1 MENKNV
7 FENENVKL
15 RLIDLEYDYK
25 QKFAS
30 INASEVKKAKSDFEA
45 DVRRIYKEETHR
57 DLPENTKIEIYT
69 SSELVNQN
77 TSIESSTRESG
88 YDGTAIHIIDTK
100 KHIDQLHI
108 ISEGS
113 ADNKDWSYNFFGL
126 FLGIDHSQ
134 YEATKEFAK
143 KAKKA
148 AGDSENLKTFALG
161 HSLANNN
168 QVMVQLINGEYDEVY
183 GVNGAQVNIDQLL
196 ETDESL
202 YRYVIR
208 KFSYKYED
216 IDSIPPEK
224 LKKEIQKYYEDKGV
238 TANIT
243 QRISKDDPLYGV
255 SGKADF
261 ITFGDVK
268 MADTN
273 TSVKGIRN
281 IMDGIP
287 DEDVRSMQEYLQKY
301 KGDYEKDGLNGF
313 VKAASGID
321 IELIEKV
328 KHTDGVLAK
337 ANVIYENFDDVK
349 QMYGR
354 IKEQLPAFLG
364 FLHTLLGNSGPI
376 VDQLA
381 ENDYIDDTQ
390 KKVIKKEL
398 SNLNASMKGIELQ
411 YDDFIDHLK
420 HGQFTQALND
430 VGKIVEYVK
439 SMISSFETLDA
450 ETKDALKLIVDGH
463 SIVQMLNALSKE
475 KGFSYKG
482 SDIYFTGKSGS
493 GETIKVNISSAVR
506 IYQNGMK
513 IVEDMEDAISAYQ
526 KVFRQEIDEAFID
539 KKQAIITAIQHM
551 EENPSQYAFDLQFRL
566 AAGFSHTFDKLEKI
580 SVHESFHTG
589 ALPANDGIVAELKKQ
604 TTEKKNFIKNIRESI
619 EKLFEKEEMI
629 SQLFDF
635 QP

>member
-1 MENKNV
+1 MDNNNI

-15 RLIDLEYDYK
+15 RIINLEYAYK
-25 QKFAS
+25 EEFAS
-30 INASEVKKAKSDFEA
+30 NSPEKIKKAKEDFEA
-45 DVRRIYKEETHR
+45 DIRRIYKEETHSE
-57 DLPENTKIEIYT
+57 LPEEIEIFT
-69 SSELVNQN
+69 SQELIQENKKIDKQ
-77 TSIESSTRESG
+77 IKESG
-88 YDGTAIHIIDTK
+88 YDGTAIYIKDKRHDVN
-100 KHIDQLHI
+100 QLHI

-113 ADNKDWSYNFFGL
+113 ADNGDWSYNFFGL
-126 FLGIDHSQ
+126 FLGIDDNQ
-134 YEATKEFAK
+134 YRATREFVKISKK
-143 KAKKA
+143 KA
-148 AGDSENLKTFALG
+148 GNSQELKTFALG

-168 QVMVQLINGEYDEVY
+168 QVMAQLIDGEFDEVY
-183 GVNGAQVNIDQLL
+183 GVNGAQISIDQLL
-196 ETDESL
+196 LADRDLVDYLLNKYDLS
-202 YRYVIR
+202 R
-208 KFSYKYED
+208 KELKELSR
-216 IDSIPPEK
+216 EK
-224 LKKEIQKYYEDKGV
+224 LKIEIMKYYYDKGV

-268 MADTN
+268 MKDTN
-273 TSVKGIRN
+273 TDVKGIRS
-281 IMDGIP
+281 IIDKIP
-287 DEDVRSMQEYLQKY
+287 DEEIRSIQTFFRKY
-301 KGDYEKDGLNGF
+301 SDDYKKGGLNGF
-313 VKAASGID
+313 VMASTGID
-321 IELIEKV
+321 AELVGSIFSADGNVAKGKIVKDRFGDIQVMVKNIGEK
-328 KHTDGVLAK
+328 
-337 ANVIYENFDDVK
+337 
-349 QMYGR
+349 M
-354 IKEQLPAFLG
+354 PAFIK
-364 FLHTLLGNSGPI
+364 FFHTIMNNSGTF
-376 VDQLA
+376 VDQLK
-381 ENDYIDDTQ
+381 ENGYIDETQ
-390 KKVIKKEL
+390 KKSVKKQLKIVNNKIGDIEIQYQQLKYALSTNNVVAIVYYVCELVGSVKEL
-398 SNLNASMKGIELQ
+398 KA
-411 YDDFIDHLK
+411 
-420 HGQFTQALND
+420 AL
-430 VGKIVEYVK
+430 
-439 SMISSFETLDA
+439 ETLDA

>member
-1 MENKNV
+1 MGNKNI
-7 FENENVKL
+7 FEDENIKL
-15 RLIDLEYDYK
+15 RLINLEYSYK

-30 INASEVKKAKSDFEA
+30 SDPKVIQKAKEDFEA
-45 DVRRIYKEETHR
+45 DVRRIYKEETHQ
-57 DLPENTKIEIYT
+57 EFIQKIEIYT
-69 SSELVNQN
+69 SKDLVSQN
-77 TSIESSTRESG
+77 KDSG
-88 YDGTAIHIIDTK
+88 YDGTAIHVTDK
-100 KHIDQLHI
+100 KHDVNELHI

-113 ADNKDWSYNFFGL
+113 ADNKDWTYNFFGL
-126 FLGIDHSQ
+126 FLGMDDSQ
-134 YEATKEFAK
+134 YNAAKEFTIEAK
-143 KAKKA
+143 KKA
-148 AGDSENLKTFALG
+148 GNDESLRTFALG

-168 QVMVQLINGEYDEVY
+168 QVMVQLIDGEYDEVY
-183 GVNGAQVNIDQLL
+183 GVNGAQVSVDHLL
-196 ETDESL
+196 KADDHL
-202 YRYVIR
+202 RYTMLK
-208 KFSYKYED
+208 KFKVNTFKELN
-216 IDSIPPEK
+216 SIPK
-224 LKKEIQKYYEDKGV
+224 DDLKKAITKYYEDKGV

-268 MADTN
+268 MADTI

-337 ANVIYENFDDVK
+337 ASVIYEDFDDFK

-381 ENDYIDDTQ
+381 ENGYIDDTQ

-398 SNLNASMKGIELQ
+398 SNLNASMKGIELR

-430 VGKIVEYVK
+430 VSEIVEYVK

>member
-1 MENKNV
+1 MGNKNV

-30 INASEVKKAKSDFEA
+30 TIASEVKKAKKDFEA
-45 DVRRIYKEETHR
+45 DIRRIYKEETHH
-57 DLPENTKIEIYT
+57 DLPENMKIEIYT
-69 SSELVNQN
+69 SNELVNQN
-77 TSIESSTRESG
+77 TSIQSSTRESG
-88 YDGTAIHIIDTK
+88 YDGTAIHIIDEK
-100 KHIDQLHI
+100 KHIDQLQI

-126 FLGIDHSQ
+126 FLGIDHTQ
-134 YEATKEFAK
+134 YEATKEFTK

-148 AGDSENLKTFALG
+148 AGNSEDLKTFALG

-168 QVMVQLINGEYDEVY
+168 QVMVQLIDGEYDEVY
-183 GVNGAQVNIDQLL
+183 GVNGAQVNINQLL

-216 IDSIPPEK
+216 IDSIPPET
-224 LKKEIQKYYEDKGV
+224 LKKEIQKYYKDKGV

-281 IMDGIP
+281 IMDGVP
-287 DEDVRSMQEYLQKY
+287 DEDVRSIQKFLQKY
-301 KGDYEKDGLNGF
+301 KDDYAKDGLNGF
-313 VKAASGID
+313 IKAASGID
-321 IELIEKV
+321 IDLIEKV
-328 KHTDGVLAK
+328 KNTDGALKKVSVL
-337 ANVIYENFDDVK
+337 YEHFDDVK

-354 IKEQLPAFLG
+354 IKEELPSFLG
-364 FLHTLLGNSGPI
+364 FLHTLLRNSGP
-376 VDQLA
+376 VVNQLA
-381 ENDYIDDTQ
+381 ENGYIDETQ

-398 SNLNASMKGIELQ
+398 TNINASMRGIELR
-411 YDDFIDHLK
+411 YEHFIDHLK
-420 HGQFTQALND
+420 HGQFMQALKD
-430 VGKIVEYVK
+430 VGEIVDYVK
-439 SMISSFETLDA
+439 SILSSLKTLDT

-493 GETIKVNISSAVR
+493 GETIQVNLSSAVR

-513 IVEDMEDAISAYQ
+513 IVEDMEDAISKYQ
-526 KVFRQEIDEAFID
+526 KVYSQEIDEDFID
-539 KKQAIITAIQHM
+539 KKQAIITAIHHM
-551 EENPSQYAFDLQFRL
+551 EENPSHYAFDLQFRL

-604 TTEKKNFIKNIRESI
+604 TTEKRDFIKNIRESI

>member
-1 MENKNV
+1 MENKNI

-15 RLIDLEYDYK
+15 RLINLEYDYK
-25 QKFAS
+25 ERFAS
-30 INASEVKKAKSDFEA
+30 DKESETKKAKSDFEA
-45 DVRRIYKEETHR
+45 EVRRIYKEETHR
-57 DLPENTKIEIYT
+57 DLPENVEIYT
-69 SSELVNQN
+69 SYELIKKNSKID
-77 TSIESSTRESG
+77 TSIKDSG
-88 YDGTAIHIIDTK
+88 YDGTAIYIKDEKQHIK
-100 KHIDQLHI
+100 QLHI

-113 ADNKDWSYNFFGL
+113 ADNEDWSYNFFGL
-126 FLGIDHSQ
+126 FLGIDDSQ
-134 YEATKEFAK
+134 YQATKEFIRNAK
-143 KAKKA
+143 KETK
-148 AGDSENLKTFALG
+148 DSNDLKTFAMG

-168 QVMVQLINGEYDEVY
+168 QVMVQLIDGEFDEVY
-183 GVNGAQVNIDQLL
+183 GVNGAQISVDHLL
-196 ETDESL
+196 ATDSNL
-202 YRYVIR
+202 RDIITR
-208 KFSYKYED
+208 KFKFRDIED

-243 QRISKDDPLYGV
+243 QRISKDDPLYGA

-287 DEDVRSMQEYLQKY
+287 DEDVRSIQTFLQKY
-301 KGDYEKDGLNGF
+301 KDDYDKDGLNGF

-321 IELIEKV
+321 IELIDKV
-328 KHTDGVLAK
+328 KYTDGALAK
-337 ANVIYENFDDVK
+337 ASVIYENFDDVK

-354 IKEQLPAFLG
+354 IKENLPSFLG
-364 FLHTLLGNSGPI
+364 FLHTLLGNSGPV

-381 ENDYIDDTQ
+381 ENGYIDETQ

-398 SNLNASMKGIELQ
+398 TNMNASMRGIESR
-411 YDDFIDHLK
+411 YEHFIDHLK
-420 HGQFTQALND
+420 HGQFTQALKD
-430 VGKIVEYVK
+430 VGEIVDYVK
-439 SMISSFETLDA
+439 SILSSVDTLDK
-450 ETKDALKLIVDGH
+450 ETKDALELIVDGH

-506 IYQNGMK
+506 IYQNGME
-513 IVEDMEDAISAYQ
+513 IVEDMEDAISKYQ
-526 KVFRQEIDEAFID
+526 KVYNQEIDEDFID
-539 KKQAIITAIQHM
+539 KKQAIITAIHHM
-551 EENPSQYAFDLQFRL
+551 EENPSHYAFDLQFRL
-566 AAGFSHTFDKLEKI
+566 AAGFNHTFDKLEKI

-604 TTEKKNFIKNIRESI
+604 ATEKRDFVKNIRESI
-619 EKLFEKEEMI
+619 EKLFEKEEVI
-629 SQLFDF
+629 SQLFNV
-635 QP
+635 QI

>member
-1 MENKNV
+1 MGSKNIFEDENI
-7 FENENVKL
+7 KL
-15 RLIDLEYDYK
+15 RLINLEYSYK

-30 INASEVKKAKSDFEA
+30 SDPKVIQKAKEDFEA
-45 DVRRIYKEETHR
+45 DVRRIYKEETHQ
-57 DLPENTKIEIYT
+57 EFTQKIEIYT
-69 SSELVNQN
+69 SKDLVSQN
-77 TSIESSTRESG
+77 KESG
-88 YDGTAIHIIDTK
+88 YDGTAIHVTDK
-100 KHIDQLHI
+100 KHDVNELHI

-113 ADNKDWSYNFFGL
+113 ADNKDWTYNFFGL
-126 FLGIDHSQ
+126 FLGMDDSQ
-134 YEATKEFAK
+134 YNAAKEFTIEAK
-143 KAKKA
+143 KKA
-148 AGDSENLKTFALG
+148 GNDESLRTFALG

-168 QVMVQLINGEYDEVY
+168 QVMVQLIDGEYDEVY
-183 GVNGAQVNIDQLL
+183 GVNGAQVSVDHLL
-196 ETDESL
+196 EADDHL
-202 YRYVIR
+202 RYTMLK
-208 KFSYKYED
+208 KFKVNTFKELN
-216 IDSIPPEK
+216 SIPK
-224 LKKEIQKYYEDKGV
+224 DDLKKAITKYYEDKGV
-238 TANIT
+238 TANIS

-281 IMDGIP
+281 IMDGVP
-287 DEDVRSMQEYLQKY
+287 DEDVRAIQEFLQKY
-301 KGDYEKDGLNGF
+301 KDDYEKDGLNGF
-313 VKAASGID
+313 IKAASGID
-321 IELIEKV
+321 IDLIEKV
-328 KHTDGVLAK
+328 KYTDGALKKVSVL
-337 ANVIYENFDDVK
+337 YENFDDVK

-354 IKEQLPAFLG
+354 IKEELPAFLG
-364 FLHTLLGNSGPI
+364 FLHTLLRNSGPV

-381 ENDYIDDTQ
+381 ENGYIDGTQ

-398 SNLNASMKGIELQ
+398 TNLNASMRGIESR
-411 YDDFIDHLK
+411 YEHFIDHLK
-420 HGQFTQALND
+420 HGQFTQALKD
-430 VGKIVEYVK
+430 VGEIVEYVK
-439 SMISSFETLDA
+439 SILASIETLDK

-482 SDIYFTGKSGS
+482 SDIYFTGKGGS

-506 IYQNGMK
+506 IYQNGLK

-526 KVFRQEIDEAFID
+526 KVFRQEIDEEFID
-539 KKQAIITAIQHM
+539 KKQAIITSIQHM

-566 AAGFSHTFDKLEKI
+566 AAGFSHAFDKLEKI

>member
-1 MENKNV
+1 MGNKNI
-7 FENENVKL
+7 FEDENIKL
-15 RLIDLEYDYK
+15 RLINLEYSYK

-30 INASEVKKAKSDFEA
+30 SDPKVIQKAKEDFEA
-45 DVRRIYKEETHR
+45 DVRRIYKEETHQ
-57 DLPENTKIEIYT
+57 EFIQKIEIYT
-69 SSELVNQN
+69 SKDLVSQN
-77 TSIESSTRESG
+77 KDSG
-88 YDGTAIHIIDTK
+88 YDGTAIHVTDK
-100 KHIDQLHI
+100 KHDVNELHI

-113 ADNKDWSYNFFGL
+113 ADNKDWTYNFFGL
-126 FLGIDHSQ
+126 FLGMDDSQ
-134 YEATKEFAK
+134 YNAAKEFTIEAK
-143 KAKKA
+143 KKA
-148 AGDSENLKTFALG
+148 GNDESLRTFALG

-168 QVMVQLINGEYDEVY
+168 QVMVQLIDGEYDEVY
-183 GVNGAQVNIDQLL
+183 GVNGAQVSVDHLL
-196 ETDESL
+196 KADDHL
-202 YRYVIR
+202 RYTMLK
-208 KFSYKYED
+208 KFKVNTFKELN
-216 IDSIPPEK
+216 SIPK
-224 LKKEIQKYYEDKGV
+224 DDLKKAITKYYEDKGV

-337 ANVIYENFDDVK
+337 ASVIYENFDDVK

-551 EENPSQYAFDLQFRL
+551 EENPSHYAFDLQFRL